1 MTRKSL
7 NISLSRHEFLVLE
20 NHCRQLARSQSD
32 VVRDCI
38 LHYLSEQEISSK
50 SPSRDEL
57 LRQVCQLQH
66 QVQTLQQERDR
77 ILQQLNPAQSSA
89 QPSLEI
95 EGTTEIGQPSSDRSQ
110 DEVQVR
116 SQSQSQSRSQSR
128 SQSQSSP
135 PGEDAAQAEAQQN
148 QYQLLEALPT
158 PVLISRIETG
168 EILYANSA
176 LGKTIGLTCADLL
189 NRKSLD
195 FYDNPADR
203 MQILER
209 LSQQG
214 SVQGYELEARKAN
227 GELAWVSLYIQP
239 LELNGEAVLLSVVL
253 DITEKKKVERSLYQ
267 QEEHNRA
274 VLEAIPDLLVRVR
287 RDGTCLSV
295 LHPQSNQ
302 AGQFLPLEV
311 HLNEVLPPSL
321 LQQQIDYIHY
331 ALTSRQMQIYEHQ
344 LEKYGQRVFEE
355 VRIVPV
361 TDDQVLLMVRDITEQ
376 KQAEE
381 ERDRFFDLSID
392 MFCIAGFDGYFQRL
406 NPAWEKTLGYTRAEL
421 LANPYFAFVHPD
433 DIAKTLQEA
442 QRIQQGANTLEFEN
456 RYRCKD
462 GSYRWLLWNSIPL
475 IDQNVIYCV
484 VHDITERKL
493 AEENLRQSEATKQA
507 IIAAVPDLMIRVR
520 QDGTYLD
527 IYGQSHFPLHAP
539 EKMRVGGCIYDALPP
554 DLAQHRFEL
563 VQKALQTQDIQHY
576 DQTITVNG
584 EQRYEEVHIVPLN
597 QEEVLITVRDMTSRR
612 RAEIALEQ
620 AERSYRSIFENAFSG
635 IFQSTAEGRY
645 LRVNTAMAQIHGYET
660 PQQMINEVQSIGQQ
674 IYVDPTT
681 RQQFRRQLEAQD
693 EIRGFQYQAYR
704 RDGIKIWLEENARTV
719 RDIHGNLL
727 YYEGSVVDIT
737 RRKQKEDVLKRQLHK
752 LQVEVDLQKRDRDVA
767 DIVNT
772 DFFQALQS
780 EIQELRRD
788 DGS

>member
-7 NISLSRHEFLVLE
+7 NISLSRREFLVLE
-20 NHCRQLARSQSD
+20 SHCRQSARSQSD

-38 LHYLSEQEISSK
+38 LHYLGEQGSSSK

-66 QVQTLQQERDR
+66 QLQTLQQERDQL
-77 ILQQLNPAQSSA
+77 LQQLNLEPKSSSVATDDQNA
-89 QPSLEI
+89 QPVEMRSHSSQL
-95 EGTTEIGQPSSDRSQ
+95 QPRTPQ
-110 DEVQVR
+110 TN
-116 SQSQSQSRSQSR
+116 
-128 SQSQSSP
+128 
-135 PGEDAAQAEAQQN
+135 AQQ
-148 QYQLLEALPT
+148 QDRLLDALPT

-168 EILYANSA
+168 DILYANSA

-195 FYDNPADR
+195 FYSNPADR
-203 MQILER
+203 MQILEL

-214 SVQGYELEARKAN
+214 YVQGYELQVQKAN
-227 GELAWVSLYIQP
+227 DELAWLDLYIQP
-239 LELNGEAVLLSVVL
+239 LELNGEPVLLSVVL
-253 DITEKKKVERSLYQ
+253 DITEKKQVEQSLYQ

-287 RDGTCLSV
+287 RDGTCLNV
-295 LHPQSNQ
+295 IHPQSNQ
-302 AGQFLPLEV
+302 AGRFLPLES
-311 HLNEVLPPSL
+311 HLSEVLPPSL
-321 LQQQIDYIHY
+321 LQQQMDYIHY

-344 LEKYGQRVFEE
+344 LDKYGQRVFEE
-355 VRIVPV
+355 VRVVPV
-361 TDDQVLLMVRDITEQ
+361 TEDEALLMVRDITEQ

-406 NPAWEKTLGYTRAEL
+406 NPAWEKTLGYPRAEL
-421 LANPYFAFVHPD
+421 LANPYLSFVHPD
-433 DIAKTLQEA
+433 DIAKTIGEA
-442 QRIQQGANTLEFEN
+442 QQIAEGANTLEFEN

-475 IDQNVIYCV
+475 IDQGVIYCV

-493 AEENLRQSEATKQA
+493 VEENLRHSEATKQA
-507 IIAAVPDLMIRVR
+507 MIAAVPDLMIRVH

-527 IYGQSHFPLHAP
+527 IYGQRNFPIHAP
-539 EKMRVGGCIYDALPP
+539 ENLQVGGHIYDALPL
-554 DLAQHRFEL
+554 DLAQRCL
-563 VQKALQTQDIQHY
+563 KLIQRAIQTQVIQQY
-576 DQTITVNG
+576 DQTIAVNG
-584 EQRYEEVHIVPLN
+584 ELRYEEVRIVALN
-597 QEEVLITVRDMTSRR
+597 EDEALVTVRDMTSRR
-612 RAEIALEQ
+612 QAEIALKQ

-635 IFQSTAEGRY
+635 IFQSTADGRY
-645 LRVNTAMAQIHGYET
+645 LRVNRAMASLHGYES
-660 PQQMINEVQSIGQQ
+660 PQQMLAEVQSIAQQ
-674 IYVDPTT
+674 IYVDPAI
-681 RQQFRRQLEAQD
+681 RQQFTQQLEAQG
-693 EIRGFQYQAYR
+693 EVLGFQYQAYR
-704 RDGIKIWLEENARTV
+704 RDGIKIWLEENARAV
-719 RDIHGNLL
+719 CDINGNLL

-737 RRKQKEDVLKRQLHK
+737 QRKQDEEALKQQLQK

-780 EIQELRRD
+780 EIEELRRD
-788 DGS
+788 DAP

>member
-7 NISLSRHEFLVLE
+7 HISLSGHELLVLE

-38 LHYLSEQEISSK
+38 LHYLSEQGTSSK
-50 SPSRDEL
+50 SLSRDEL

-77 ILQQLNPAQSSA
+77 ILQQLDQAPSSA
-89 QPSLEI
+89 QPSLNPQI
-95 EGTTEIGQPSSDRSQ
+95 TADLVQPSSDQAQ

-116 SQSQSQSRSQSR
+116 SRSQSFP
-128 SQSQSSP
+128 SP
-135 PGEDAAQAEAQQN
+135 SLSVDNIAQAEAPQH
-148 QYQLLEALPT
+148 QYQLLETLPT

-203 MQILER
+203 VRILEL

-214 SVQGYELEARKAN
+214 SVQGYELETRKAN
-227 GELAWVSLYIQP
+227 GELAWVDLYIQP
-239 LELNGEAVLLSVVL
+239 LELNGEAVLLSVIL
-253 DITEKKKVERSLYQ
+253 DVTEKKQVERSLHQ

-287 RDGTCLSV
+287 RDGTCLNV
-295 LHPQSNQ
+295 IHPQSGQ
-302 AGQFLPLEV
+302 AGQFLPMES
-311 HLNEVLPPSL
+311 HLNEVLPPGL

-331 ALTSRQMQIYEHQ
+331 AFTSRQMQIYEHQ

-361 TDDQVLLMVRDITEQ
+361 TDDEALLMVRDITEQ

-406 NPAWEKTLGYTRAEL
+406 NPAWEKILGYTRAEL
-421 LANPYFAFVHPD
+421 LANPYLAFVHPD

-442 QRIQQGANTLEFEN
+442 QRIEEGAKTLEFEN

-484 VHDITERKL
+484 VHDITERKI
-493 AEENLRQSEATKQA
+493 AEENLRHSEATKQA

-527 IYGQSHFPLHAP
+527 VYGSPSFSSYAP
-539 EKMRVGGCIYDALPP
+539 ENLCVGGCIYDALPP
-554 DLAQHRFEL
+554 DLAQHRFER
-563 VQKALQTQDIQHY
+563 VQTALQTQDIQHY

-597 QEEVLITVRDMTSRR
+597 QEEVLVNVRDITSRR
-612 RAEIALEQ
+612 QAEIALEQ
-620 AERSYRSIFENAFSG
+620 AERRYRSIFENAFSG
-635 IFQSTAEGRY
+635 IFQSTAAGRY
-645 LRVNTAMAQIHGYET
+645 LRVNTAMADIHGYDT
-660 PQQMINEVQSIGQQ
+660 PEQMIDEVQSIGQQ
-674 IYVDPTT
+674 IYVDPST
-681 RQQFRRQLEAQD
+681 RQQFRQQLEAQD
-693 EIRGFQYQAYR
+693 EVRGFQYQAYR

-737 RRKQKEDVLKRQLHK
+737 QRKQEEDVLKQRLQK

-767 DIVNT
+767 DIVST